1 MTKRKLLVKPEQGKT
16 SGYTSP
22 KEVNT
27 VYNNLLV
34 AQRDTEKWIAEQFAG
49 IDLND
54 KSKENIARI
63 NQRKLIVK
71 DKWNEW
77 NGKTYVNRPKSV
89 KHLQK
94 TVRGKHTLSTRAT
107 QLGGIIPSL
116 FIGQGPQDTS
126 TKLMGSSD
134 PYDFIEKS
142 YNMQTKI
149 EGVTRTRL
157 GKDVNWRSLKDLG
170 MDILQPSNKESN
182 IYFNPDLDRTNTTTD
197 LAEARKARLSYK
209 SKSPSQYAAN
219 PGGYLYNLN
228 ENNQFFAAAP
238 AEAGSPYNPN
248 RRRSNYGDDKYADI
262 RIGLPGQK
270 KAPTAIQRRLL
281 DAGHDADN
289 LSQLMVDHE
298 AWKAARR

>member
-1 MTKRKLLVKPEQGKT
+1 MANSKLKINEKLNKKYGKT
-16 SGYTSP
+16 AGYTSP
-22 KEVNT
+22 GEVKN
-27 VYNNLLV
+27 VYNNLLI
-34 AQRDTEKWIAEQFAG
+34 AQRETEKWIAEQFAG

-71 DKWNEW
+71 DKWNEFD
-77 NGKTYVNRPKSV
+77 GKTFVNRPKAV
-89 KHLQK
+89 KHLGK
-94 TVRGKHTLSTRAT
+94 TVRGKHTFGSRFNQLLIGTMTLGTGITDTSEKK
-107 QLGGIIPSL
+107 LGGI
-116 FIGQGPQDTS
+116 G
-126 TKLMGSSD
+126 D
-134 PYDFIEKS
+134 PYEFIEKS

-157 GKDVNWRSLKDLG
+157 GKDINWRSLQDLG
-170 MDILQPSNKESN
+170 MTLHQPANKEASV
-182 IYFNPDLDRTNTTTD
+182 YFDPDLDRTNTTTD

-248 RRRSNYGDDKYADI
+248 RRRSNYGDDKYA
-262 RIGLPGQK
+262 GLTIAG
-270 KAPTAIQRRLL
+270 KAVSPIQRKLL
-281 DAGHDADN
+281 DAGHSVTG
-289 LSQLMVDHE
+289 LELLIEKHKT
-298 AWKAARR
+298 WKAARR

>member
-1 MTKRKLLVKPEQGKT
+1 MTKRKLSIKPEQGKT

-27 VYNNLLV
+27 VYNNLLI

-71 DKWNEW
+71 DRWNEH
-77 NGKTYVNRPKSV
+77 NGKTFVNRPKSV
-89 KHLQK
+89 NHLTK
-94 TVRGKHTLSTRAT
+94 TVRGRHTWSSRGLQIGTA
-107 QLGGIIPSL
+107 IPSL
-116 FIGQGPQDTS
+116 LSQGKLVDTS
-126 TKLMGSSD
+126 ERLMGANN
-134 PYDFIEKS
+134 PYDFIEKA
-142 YNMQTKI
+142 YKFQTKI

-157 GKDVNWRSLKDLG
+157 GKDINWRSLTDLG
-170 MDILQPSNKESN
+170 MTLHQPTNKEASV
-182 IYFNPDLDRTNTTTD
+182 YFDSSLDRTNTTKD
-197 LAEARKARLSYK
+197 LTEARKARLSYK

-281 DAGHDADN
+281 DAGFDADN